1 MRNEQCPAVTLAA
14 WTAENKGSETGA
26 AGFATSGRE
35 GTKVLI
41 LLRSVFHSSVLLKFK
56 QESNPLK
63 DSLVL
68 QNQRG
73 ALLLLFLDETNSN
86 SLCFM
91 CRGPIHVEA

>member
-73 ALLLLFLDETNSN
+73 ALLFLDETNSN